1 MKGVEDM
8 INEDCIKNLLNM
20 VKEETIPAIGCTE
33 PVAVAYAASFA
44 KKYIKGKI
52 QRMDIF
58 VSKNIYKNGKS
69 VMIPNANEWGLD
81 LAAALG
87 VVGGNPED
95 GLLIFKNVNQE
106 VVSEAHKMI
115 NEDKITVNY
124 LDKSPDVY
132 VVVVLLNEEEKVEA
146 TLSGKHN
153 HITKVLYNGEIAY
166 EDELIEESKS
176 SNNFMKDLTFKDI
189 RIAAESIPLDELKF
203 IEDGIDMN
211 MNAAERGINEENG
224 LRLGATLDKLL
235 KEGKISGDSSM
246 RARILTAASA
256 DARMGGSDCP
266 IMTSAGS
273 GNQGLGV
280 VLPIVVVAEDN
291 NIERE
296 KLLRAIFFGHMINKY
311 VKMFTGKLSAM
322 CGCAIAAGIGASS
335 GITWMLG
342 GNDDQIAG
350 AANNMFSNL
359 TGLICDGAK
368 ETCALKLSTSAGE
381 AVLSAFLAL
390 EDIIVKPSVGIIGET
405 IDETIKNVGTLC
417 KEGLTLADDVIVSII
432 Q

>member
-1 MKGVEDM
+1 M
-8 INEDCIKNLLNM
+8 LFR
-20 VKEETIPAIGCTE
+20 
-33 PVAVAYAASFA
+33 S
-44 KKYIKGKI
+44 
-52 QRMDIF
+52 
-58 VSKNIYKNGKS
+58 
-69 VMIPNANEWGLD
+69 
-81 LAAALG
+81 
-87 VVGGNPED
+87 GGNPED

>member
-273 GNQGLGV
+273 GNQGLGTR
-280 VLPIVVVAEDN
+280 PT
-291 NIERE
+291 
-296 KLLRAIFFGHMINKY
+296 
-311 VKMFTGKLSAM
+311 TG
-322 CGCAIAAGIGASS
+322 
-335 GITWMLG
+335 
-342 GNDDQIAG
+342 
-350 AANNMFSNL
+350 
-359 TGLICDGAK
+359 
-368 ETCALKLSTSAGE
+368 
-381 AVLSAFLAL
+381 
-390 EDIIVKPSVGIIGET
+390 
-405 IDETIKNVGTLC
+405 
-417 KEGLTLADDVIVSII
+417 
-432 Q
+432 